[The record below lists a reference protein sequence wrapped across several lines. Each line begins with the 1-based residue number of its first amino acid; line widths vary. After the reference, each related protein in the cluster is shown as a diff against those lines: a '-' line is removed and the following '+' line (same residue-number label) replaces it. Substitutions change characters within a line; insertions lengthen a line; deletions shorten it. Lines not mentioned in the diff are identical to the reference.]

1 MARDIREGAPVS
13 RRSIIR
19 LGSALA
25 VGTLVLTACTDSG
38 SGTDTGSAAG
48 AGTKLTTVTFAL
60 DFMPNP
66 THNGLAYAMQK
77 GLFAKEGIKLNILP
91 VGSTASD
98 ALISAGQADAGF
110 TSNYATALTSVSAGA
125 PLKAIFSAMPHDP
138 SAITVLNSSGIT
150 SPAQLAGKTY
160 GGYGS
165 KLELALI
172 NSMIAKAGGHGKV
185 KQVVLQVGSTEAL
198 KTKKVDVAVTWPDQ
212 EYDFAQ
218 SGMKYTRFLPADYG
232 LPEASGLLMLG
243 GNSFLQK
250 SPDVARGLVKAM
262 AEGYKAAIADP
273 KAANEALI
281 AQFPN
286 ANISAKLA
294 TYVSSREAKGMVNP
308 YGPIGT
314 QSVQIWQT
322 YADWMIKQGILTG
335 ADGKPLKSIDVKSLV
350 TNSYL
355 PK

>member
-1 MARDIREGAPVS
+1 MTRNTREGAPVS
-13 RRSIIR
+13 RRSVIR
-19 LGSALA
+19 LGSALT
-25 VGTLVLTACTDSG
+25 VGALVLTACTDSG
-38 SGTDTGSAAG
+38 SGNDAGSVAG
-48 AGTKLTTVTFAL
+48 AGSKLTTVTFAL
-60 DFMPNP
+60 DFLPNP

-77 GLFAKEGIKLNILP
+77 GLFAKEGIKLKILP

-98 ALISAGQADAGF
+98 ALISAGQAEAGF
-110 TSNYATALTSVSAGA
+110 TNNYATALTSASAGA

-138 SAITVLNSSGIT
+138 SAVTVLTSSGIT

-165 KLELALI
+165 KLELAMI
-172 NSMIAKAGGHGKV
+172 NAMIANAGGHGKV

-198 KTKKVDVAVTWPDQ
+198 KTRKVDVAATWPDQ

-218 SGMKYTRFLPADYG
+218 SGVKYTRFLAADYD
-232 LPEASGLLMLG
+232 LPEASGLLTLA

-250 SPDVARGLVKAM
+250 SPALARGLVKALS
-262 AEGYKAAIADP
+262 EGYQAAIDDP
-273 KAANEALI
+273 QAANEALI

-286 ANISAKLA
+286 AHIDSKLA
-294 TYVSSREAKGMVNP
+294 TYVSSREAKDLLNP
-308 YGPIGT
+308 YGAIGT
-314 QSVQIWQT
+314 QSLKGWQT

-335 ADGKPLKSIDVKSLV
+335 ADGKTLKNIDVKSLV